1 MKTTILKY
9 VLLTAKI
16 LGAITVIVSASFG
29 VYKFF
34 EKKVVEDYKGKN
46 DIEIIKHAQIE
57 NSKKTDSILVILVM
71 QNGKL
76 NQVIE
81 KQEDYKEGF
90 NALRDV
96 VLDIAEINSSIK
108 EIREYTEKVPVL
120 KKNLMPEVQTE
131 IKKIK

>member
-9 VLLTAKI
+9 LLISAKI
-16 LGAITVIVSASFG
+16 VGAITVIVSASFG

-34 EKKVVEDYKGKN
+34 EKSVIEDYTSKT
-46 DIEIIKHAQIE
+46 DIEIIK
-57 NSKKTDSILVILVM
+57 SKQEETANKTDSILIILVR

-81 KQEDYKEGF
+81 KQDEYKEGF
-90 NALRDV
+90 NSLRDV

-108 EIREYTEKVPVL
+108 QMREYSEQVPVL
-120 KKNLMPEVQTE
+120 KKNSMEVST
-131 IKKIK
+131 KIEKVK